1 MPLSKLKNLALLVLL
16 LANLVLLGLLFP
28 EKAAARRE
36 DAAMRQSLSDLYA
49 GQQVTLN
56 PEIIPDTVT
65 LYMLELAENPDANLQ
80 AASALLGE
88 TILVQDDSTRYLS
101 TYESKSGQC
110 SIGRNGSFQAELTGS
125 QPVKDLRKHTEKLLQ
140 DMGFQTLYLSDPVR
154 LRAGVFSLTAS
165 QTVLG
170 VPLFSEGLTMT
181 YGNNCLT
188 DLNGVFYTGA
198 NTLTRISDSACLSA
212 ADALVSFLS
221 ARFDLGWVGSAV
233 TDMEQGYL
241 RSETAA
247 AAAVHLTPVWKL
259 TTDTGS
265 FYVDG
270 ISGEITA
277 ADA

>member
-101 TYESKSGQC
+101 TYESSRGQC

-125 QPVKDLRKHTEKLLQ
+125 QPVKDLRKHTE
-140 DMGFQTLYLSDPVR
+140 
-154 LRAGVFSLTAS
+154 
-165 QTVLG
+165 
-170 VPLFSEGLTMT
+170 
-181 YGNNCLT
+181 
-188 DLNGVFYTGA
+188 
-198 NTLTRISDSACLSA
+198 
-212 ADALVSFLS
+212 
-221 ARFDLGWVGSAV
+221 
-233 TDMEQGYL
+233 
-241 RSETAA
+241 
-247 AAAVHLTPVWKL
+247 
-259 TTDTGS
+259 
-265 FYVDG
+265 
-270 ISGEITA
+270 
-277 ADA
+277 